1 MKQGLL
7 RAYSAGFTALSRIM
21 DVVLVIGGAVLAYAL
36 RFRHVPDALPLD
48 YTAVVVIA
56 ALLVA
61 LLFPLIGVYR
71 SWRARGLRA
80 PVGQALLGW
89 VVTFTLILLMLVLV
103 KKNEQFS
110 RWWMGLWFLS
120 TAAALLLLRV
130 GVYMLLRTLRA
141 HGYNLRKAVVVGCGA
156 QAQALLQRARDPAWA
171 GFEVAAVFDPGVDA
185 CHVEGASVQPLA
197 GLGAFVAAHAIDEV
211 WVSLPLA
218 QSTLL
223 EPVLAQLRN
232 STANVRY
239 MPDMLGLFLLN
250 HSVTEILDTPMLDLT
265 VTPMQGFNR
274 ALKRAEDALLSM
286 LILLLISPLLL
297 LIALAVKLTSR
308 GPVLFRQKRHGWDGR
323 EIEVWKFRSMRL
335 HHEAPGALTQ
345 ARREDPR
352 LTRFGAFLRHSSLDE
367 LPQFFNVLKG
377 DMSIVGPRPHAVE
390 HNALYMGL
398 IDHYALR
405 HTVKPGITGW
415 AQING
420 WRGETETVDK
430 MKGRIEHDLYYIEH
444 WSLGFDLRII
454 ALTLVRGFVHKNAY

>member
-21 DVVLVIGGAVLAYAL
+21 DVVLVIGGAMLAYTL
-36 RFRHVPDALPLD
+36 RFRHAPDALPLD

-89 VVTFTLILLMLVLV
+89 SAVYALILLMLVLV
-103 KKNEQFS
+103 KENEQFS

-141 HGYNLRKAVVVGCGA
+141 HGYNLRKAVIVGCGA
-156 QAQALLQRARDPAWA
+156 QAQALLRRARDPAWA

-211 WVSLPLA
+211 WISLPLE
-218 QSTLL
+218 QSARL
-223 EPVLAQLRN
+223 EQVLAQLRS

-239 MPDMLGLFLLN
+239 VPDMLGLFLLN
-250 HSVTEILDTPMLDLT
+250 HGVTEILDTPMLDLT
-265 VTPMQGFNR
+265 ATPMLGFDR
-274 ALKRAEDALLSM
+274 ALKRAEDIVIAS
-286 LILLLISPLLL
+286 IIFILISPVLL
-297 LIALAVKLTSR
+297 LIAIGVKLSSR
-308 GPVLFRQKRHGWDGR
+308 GPVLYRQERITWSGR
-323 EIEVWKFRSMRL
+323 KFAMLKFRSMPVDVEQRT
-335 HHEAPGALTQ
+335 GAVWAKRGDSRATKL
-345 ARREDPR
+345 
-352 LTRFGAFLRHSSLDE
+352 GAFLRRTSLDE
-367 LPQFFNVLKG
+367 LPQFINVLKG
-377 DMSIVGPRPHAVE
+377 DMSIVGPRPERPMFVE
-390 HNALYMGL
+390 QFKERIPGYMQK
-398 IDHYALR
+398 HM
-405 HTVKPGITGW
+405 VKAGITGW

-420 WRGETETVDK
+420 WRGDSDLNQ
-430 MKGRIEHDLYYIEH
+430 RIKHDLYYIEH

>member
-1 MKQGLL
+1 MKRGLL

-21 DVVLVIGGAVLAYAL
+21 DVVLVIGGAMLAYTL
-36 RFRHVPDALPLD
+36 RFRHAPDALPLD

-89 VVTFTLILLMLVLV
+89 SAVYALILLMLVLV
-103 KKNEQFS
+103 KENEQFS

-141 HGYNLRKAVVVGCGA
+141 HGYNLRKAVIVGCGA
-156 QAQALLQRARDPAWA
+156 QAQALLRRARDPAWA

-211 WVSLPLA
+211 WISLPLE
-218 QSTLL
+218 QSARL
-223 EPVLAQLRN
+223 EQVLAQLRS

-239 MPDMLGLFLLN
+239 VPDMLGLFLLN
-250 HSVTEILDTPMLDLT
+250 HGVTEILDTPMLDLT
-265 VTPMQGFNR
+265 ATPMLGFDR
-274 ALKRAEDALLSM
+274 ALKRAEDIVIAS
-286 LILLLISPLLL
+286 IIFILISPVLL
-297 LIALAVKLTSR
+297 LIAIGVKLSSR
-308 GPVLFRQKRHGWDGR
+308 GPVLYRQERITWSGR
-323 EIEVWKFRSMRL
+323 KFAMLKFRSMPVDVEQRT
-335 HHEAPGALTQ
+335 GAVWAKRGDSRATKL
-345 ARREDPR
+345 
-352 LTRFGAFLRHSSLDE
+352 GAFLRRTSLDE
-367 LPQFFNVLKG
+367 LPQFINVLKG
-377 DMSIVGPRPHAVE
+377 DMSIVGPRPERPMFVE
-390 HNALYMGL
+390 QFKERIPGYMQK
-398 IDHYALR
+398 HM
-405 HTVKPGITGW
+405 VKAGITGW

-420 WRGETETVDK
+420 WRGDSDLNQ
-430 MKGRIEHDLYYIEH
+430 RIKHDLYYIEH
-444 WSLGFDLRII
+444 WSLLFDLRII
-454 ALTLVRGFVHKNAY
+454 ALTPVRGFVHKNAY

>member
-308 GPVLFRQKRHGWDGR
+308 GPVFYRQDRLTWSGKTFRML
-323 EIEVWKFRSMRL
+323 KFRSML
-335 HHEAPGALTQ
+335 VDAEQGTGAVW
-345 ARREDPR
+345 ASKGDGRA
-352 LTRFGAFLRHSSLDE
+352 TRIGAFLRHTSLDE
-367 LPQFFNVLKG
+367 LPQFINVLKG
-377 DMSIVGPRPHAVE
+377 DMSIVGPRPERPVFVE
-390 HNALYMGL
+390 QFKDQIPGYMQK
-398 IDHYALR
+398 HM
-405 HTVKPGITGW
+405 VKAGITGW

-420 WRGETETVDK
+420 LRGNTDL
-430 MKGRIEHDLYYIEH
+430 GQRIEHDLYYIEH

-454 ALTLVRGFVHKNAY
+454 ALTLVRGFVSKNAY

>member
-141 HGYNLRKAVVVGCGA
+141 HGYNLRKAVIVGCGA

-308 GPVLFRQKRHGWDGR
+308 GPVFYRQDRLTWSGKTFRML
-323 EIEVWKFRSMRL
+323 KFRSML
-335 HHEAPGALTQ
+335 VDAEQGTGAVW
-345 ARREDPR
+345 ASKGDGRA
-352 LTRFGAFLRHSSLDE
+352 TRIGAFLRHTSLDE
-367 LPQFFNVLKG
+367 LPQFINVLKG
-377 DMSIVGPRPHAVE
+377 DMSIVGPRPERPVFVE
-390 HNALYMGL
+390 QFKDQIPGYMQK
-398 IDHYALR
+398 HM
-405 HTVKPGITGW
+405 VKAGITGW

-420 WRGETETVDK
+420 LRGNTDL
-430 MKGRIEHDLYYIEH
+430 GQRIEHDLYYIEH

-454 ALTLVRGFVHKNAY
+454 ALTLVRGFVSKNAY

>member
-21 DVVLVIGGAVLAYAL
+21 DVVLVIGGAMLAYTL
-36 RFRHVPDALPLD
+36 RFRHAPDALPLD

-89 VVTFTLILLMLVLV
+89 SAVYALILLMLVLV
-103 KKNEQFS
+103 KENEQFS

-141 HGYNLRKAVVVGCGA
+141 HGYNLRKAVIVGCGA
-156 QAQALLQRARDPAWA
+156 QAQALLRRARDPAWA

-197 GLGAFVAAHAIDEV
+197 ELGAFVAAHAIDEV
-211 WVSLPLA
+211 WISLPLE
-218 QSTLL
+218 QSARL
-223 EPVLAQLRN
+223 EQVLAQLRS

-239 MPDMLGLFLLN
+239 VPDMLGLFLLN
-250 HSVTEILDTPMLDLT
+250 HGVTEILDTPMLDLT
-265 VTPMQGFNR
+265 ATPMLGFDR
-274 ALKRAEDALLSM
+274 ALKRAEDIVIAS
-286 LILLLISPLLL
+286 IIFILISPVLL
-297 LIALAVKLTSR
+297 LIAIGVKLSSR
-308 GPVLFRQKRHGWDGR
+308 GPVLYRQERITWSGR
-323 EIEVWKFRSMRL
+323 KFVMLKFRSMPVDVEQRT
-335 HHEAPGALTQ
+335 GAVWAKRGDSRATKL
-345 ARREDPR
+345 
-352 LTRFGAFLRHSSLDE
+352 GAFLRRTSLDE
-367 LPQFFNVLKG
+367 LPQFINVLKG
-377 DMSIVGPRPHAVE
+377 DMSIVGPRPERPMFVE
-390 HNALYMGL
+390 QFKERIPGYMQK
-398 IDHYALR
+398 HM
-405 HTVKPGITGW
+405 VKAGITGW

-420 WRGETETVDK
+420 WRGDSDLNQ
-430 MKGRIEHDLYYIEH
+430 RIKHDLYYIEH
-444 WSLGFDLRII
+444 WSLLFDLRII
-454 ALTLVRGFVHKNAY
+454 ALTLVRSFVHKNAY